1 MAGAGEEKQG
11 DRGETGDGGDK
22 GPNARVACDG
32 DVCAHGERPSWAY
45 RWLPWIVLGGV
56 WCVVAAIKCWLWR
69 EPTYWDFGDGNYL
82 YVGRRLNEG
91 LIPYRDILAPQPP
104 LHLLMCELSQ
114 RVGLWLWG
122 PGDSVWTGGE
132 YWGARLYGLIVR
144 CLQSALVLMVAQQV
158 LRCPNKALV
167 GAVLYLFLPI
177 GFWWNLCLMS
187 ENPEIVF
194 LLGAML
200 GILRFD
206 ARGAAWAG
214 VASALAMHCNM
225 TAVPYF
231 LVNALFLV
239 CRRPRLAMI
248 YGGSALGMFSVGAGL
263 SWMWAGYDYLDN
275 VLLNQVGSFPRE
287 NFAQYAWGKVS
298 TQSAGVFLHE
308 GLWLLIGSVSLL
320 LGTAEHRARVDP
332 RSPAGMRWEYAAW
345 SALGMWLSIG
355 FTMKGGTADYIFVL
369 GEPAVAIF
377 AGDGLV
383 RAGRWIG
390 GALRGRFGG
399 IGIAG
404 RPWWFA
410 VTPGVGEW
418 RSMGATLR
426 HTMPLL
432 AVIYTLVVVGFAV
445 WWAYNAAFYRT
456 PTLPFHPSV
465 KGIGTL
471 IDQTWCEAPAPLVR
485 EVVDLI
491 EAHTQPGDAILA
503 PPFYAYMTRR
513 TVAAELA
520 ENFLWQ
526 IKLQN
531 EYLDDTEGAATI
543 KFEELAG
550 MLRRGEVPLLLLDR
564 RQTGAVPN
572 IAHAVELAYEPLRDD
587 IQTRNTTLGVY
598 VPRRSGSS
606 RP

>member
-1 MAGAGEEKQG
+1 MAVEGDQSQGDHCEAGEC
-11 DRGETGDGGDK
+11 R
-22 GPNARVACDG
+22 
-32 DVCAHGERPSWAY
+32 HGARPSWAY
-45 RWLPWIVLGGV
+45 RWLPWMVLGGV
-56 WCVVAAIKCWLWR
+56 WCVVAALKVWLWR

-104 LHLLMCELSQ
+104 LHLLLAELSQ

-132 YWGARLYGLIVR
+132 YWGARLYGLGVR
-144 CLQSALVLMVAQQV
+144 VLQSALVFLVAQRV

-200 GILRFD
+200 GILRLD
-206 ARGAAWAG
+206 TRGMAWAG
-214 VASALAMHCNM
+214 VASALAIHCNM

-231 LVNALFLV
+231 LVNALFLA
-239 CRRPRLAMI
+239 CRRPRLALV
-248 YGGSALGMFSVGAGL
+248 YAGATLATFSVGAGL
-263 SWMWAGYDYLDN
+263 AWMWAGYAYLDN

-287 NFAQYAWGKVS
+287 NFAAYAWMKVS

-308 GLWLLIGSVSLL
+308 GLWLLIAAVSLL
-320 LGTAEHRARVDP
+320 LGTAEHRARIDP
-332 RSPAGMRWEYAAW
+332 RSSAGLRWEYAAW

-369 GEPAVAIF
+369 GEPAVALF

-383 RAGRWIG
+383 RLGRWLG
-390 GALRGRFGG
+390 GAVRGRFWRFGVE
-399 IGIAG
+399 G

-410 VTPGVGEW
+410 VWPAVGEW
-418 RSMGATLR
+418 RSMGPALR
-426 HTMPLL
+426 HTFPLL
-432 AVIYTLVVVGFAV
+432 AVLYTLVVVGFAS
-445 WWAYNAAFYRT
+445 WWLHNAVVYRT
-456 PTLPFHPSV
+456 PSLPCHPSV
-465 KGIGTL
+465 KGIGAL
-471 IDQTWCEAPAPLVR
+471 LDQTWSEAPAPLVR
-485 EVVDLI
+485 DIVDVV
-491 EAHTQPGDAILA
+491 EAHTQPGDPILA

-520 ENFLWQ
+520 ENYLWQ
-526 IKLQN
+526 IKLLN
-531 EYLDDTEGAATI
+531 ENLDATEGAATI

-550 MLRRGEVPLLLLDR
+550 MLRRREVPLLLLDR
-564 RQTGAVPN
+564 NQTGRVPG
-572 IAHAVELAYEPLRDD
+572 IAHAVEMGYVPLMPD
-587 IQTRNTTLGVY
+587 IRTRNTSLGVY
-598 VPRRSGSS
+598 VPRKDAVAEAK
-606 RP
+606 